1 MLVLWLWQKPQ
12 IASVWVDSTRA
23 QAESLAAVVSQN
35 EATRDDADDYRAAQK
50 LATQLI
56 CAQATSRRQH
66 QNSRAFSRVSVQR
79 TLSEL
84 CENPDAGA
92 EALRIAD
99 ALTECRQNIDDLL
112 TVKKEEVVVAPLPPA
127 KSLSSA
133 HAIGADRKRPV
144 AHCYAAAAAGG
155 GGQQRKLRRLSSA
168 GNTPKHPRGLDFL
181 SKCLSTSSEEGE
193 AEEGEVYSSEDEAAE
208 DLVLPEKND

>member
-79 TLSEL
+79 ECLDRIMKVLEL
-84 CENPDAGA
+84 
-92 EALRIAD
+92 LQ
-99 ALTECRQNIDDLL
+99 L
-112 TVKKEEVVVAPLPPA
+112 AP
-127 KSLSSA
+127 SL
-133 HAIGADRKRPV
+133 G
-144 AHCYAAAAAGG
+144 
-155 GGQQRKLRRLSSA
+155 
-168 GNTPKHPRGLDFL
+168 
-181 SKCLSTSSEEGE
+181 
-193 AEEGEVYSSEDEAAE
+193 
-208 DLVLPEKND
+208 